1 MVEFIVLI
9 APHNI
14 FELVVKSVLKVLISE
29 LIFSRSETNP
39 SICPS
44 FNNSELILIIPFVWY
59 NDVMI
64 YVSFNWEFTNT
75 HISVDKFFGTM
86 LSTDMSF
93 ADNTPIVALTAVI
106 SVDEISPVELIFV
119 LIKIFYF
126 GFIILY
132 FSFGK

>member
-1 MVEFIVLI
+1 
-9 APHNI
+9 
-14 FELVVKSVLKVLISE
+14 
-29 LIFSRSETNP
+29 
-39 SICPS
+39 
-44 FNNSELILIIPFVWY
+44 
-59 NDVMI
+59 MI